1 MEKHRK
7 ISVALNTVPGLRAAV
22 YHRALAAAG
31 SPGGILE
38 AGRKGRLARLGTSP
52 AVAAA
57 VAGLDVDGRWAEET
71 ETAAAAG
78 VRIITL
84 DDEGYPANLRQIAD
98 PPPVLYIRGEI
109 TGEDAE
115 AIAVVGSRAA
125 TGYGRATAAVLSR
138 ELASRGVTV
147 VSGLARGIDS
157 SAHHGALE
165 VGGRTIAVLGSGM
178 DCVYPRENRPLAE
191 SVARSGAV
199 VTEFPFR
206 SQPDRWHFPLRNRI
220 ISGLALGVVVV
231 EAAARS
237 GALITGR
244 LALEQ
249 NREVF
254 AVPGNISSPVSAGPN
269 SLISDG
275 AKLVSRVE
283 DILEEFPRLAGREP
297 VQLQLPQPLS
307 KEESSLMSHLG
318 SEPVAVDDLIRRSA
332 LPSARALSLLTALEL
347 KGLVDRQAGRG
358 YVRH

>member
-7 ISVALNTVPGLRAAV
+7 ISIALNTVPGLRAAV
-22 YHRALAAAG
+22 YHRALTAAG
-31 SPGGILE
+31 SPGNILE
-38 AGRKGRLARLGTSP
+38 AGRKGTLAAMGTSP

-57 VAGLDVDGRWAEET
+57 VADLDVDGRWKRET
-71 ETAAAAG
+71 ERAAAAG
-78 VRIITL
+78 VRIVTL
-84 DDEGYPANLRQIAD
+84 DDEGYPANLRQIVD
-98 PPPVLYIRGEI
+98 PPPVLYVRGEI
-109 TGEDAE
+109 TGDDAE
-115 AIAVVGSRAA
+115 AVAIVGSRAA

-165 VGGRTIAVLGSGM
+165 GGGRTIAVLGSGM
-178 DCVYPRENRPLAE
+178 DRVYPPENRPLAE
-191 SVARSGAV
+191 SVSRSGAV
-199 VTEFPFR
+199 VTEFPFSSR
-206 SQPDRWHFPLRNRI
+206 PDRWHFPLRNRI
-220 ISGLALGVVVV
+220 ISGLSLGVVVV
-231 EAAARS
+231 EAAERS

-244 LALEQ
+244 MALEQ

-269 SLISDG
+269 SLIRDG

-283 DILEEFPRLAGREP
+283 DILEEFPRLAGRE
-297 VQLQLPQPLS
+297 VLQLQLPQPLTE
-307 KEESSLMSHLG
+307 EESSLLSHLG
-318 SEPVAVDDLIRRSA
+318 SEPVPVDDLIRRSA
-332 LPSARALSLLTALEL
+332 LSSARALSLLTALEL